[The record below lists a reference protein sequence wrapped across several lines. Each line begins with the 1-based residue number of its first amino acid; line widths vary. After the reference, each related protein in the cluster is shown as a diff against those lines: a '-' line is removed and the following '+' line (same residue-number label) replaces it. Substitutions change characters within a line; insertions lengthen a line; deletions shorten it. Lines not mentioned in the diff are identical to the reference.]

1 MNIRHLLQQ
10 RSQLLRQTRLANVAY
25 AYARLEDFGAR
36 IARAGLRGTATLHPA
51 DPSVDRLL
59 PELASSEIPESCL
72 EEHFLDEDLAE
83 LADLLAFVCEDRQPT
98 AHTFRVERLAE
109 QLRPG
114 LRAELEAAG
123 VRVEEARAT
132 PVEAPLRS
140 NTRGEDS
147 L

>member
-36 IARAGLRGTATLHPA
+36 IERADLRGTATLHPA

-59 PELASSEIPESCL
+59 PEFTSDEIAESRL

-98 AHTFRVERLAE
+98 AHTFRVERLAD

-123 VRVEEARAT
+123 VRMEAALPSPAT
-132 PVEAPLRS
+132 DAIRS
-140 NTRGEDS
+140 PSEDRETS
-147 L
+147 

>member
-36 IARAGLRGTATLHPA
+36 IARAGLRGTVTLHPA

-59 PELASSEIPESCL
+59 PEFTSNAIAESRL
-72 EEHFLDEDLAE
+72 EEHFLDKDLAE

-98 AHTFRVERLAE
+98 AHTFRVESLAD

-123 VRVEEARAT
+123 VRVEEAHAS
-132 PVEAPLRS
+132 PAQDPLRS
-140 NTRGEDS
+140 TSRGEET